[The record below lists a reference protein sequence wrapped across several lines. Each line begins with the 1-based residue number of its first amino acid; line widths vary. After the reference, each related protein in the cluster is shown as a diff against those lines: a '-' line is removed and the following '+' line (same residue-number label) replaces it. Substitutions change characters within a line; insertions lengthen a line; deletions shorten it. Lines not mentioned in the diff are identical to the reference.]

1 MSDDLGGRVERARA
15 GLFVGRR
22 AELAQI
28 EQLLQPAG
36 EPSVAYVHGPS
47 GGGKTQ
53 LLHAAARAARAHGYR
68 VGWIDGRSAPWDR
81 EALRRAVAACV
92 PDRETRVLLVV
103 DSFEAITGLEAW
115 WREELLPSLPSAV
128 RVLFAGRPAL
138 AASWSEDPGWRRVL
152 RVLALGPL
160 APVDGREY
168 LRRRRVPAD
177 AVHRILDETRGHP
190 LALAFAAD
198 LHVRPRDRALA
209 DRLMPD
215 DVAEDTGAGGGPLD
229 AAGFADALRQLLR
242 GLDRPDLVE
251 VNLMMRS
258 RLAGD
263 GSPAARLARL
273 QTIVRDE
280 LRALFRSPRDREVL
294 AALDRTYFGSPA
306 KQEAIAAEL
315 NMAYSTYRR
324 HLATGIKRLAEA
336 LWRREQMS
344 GR

>member
-1 MSDDLGGRVERARA
+1 MSGDLRGRVERARA
-15 GLFVGRR
+15 ELFVGRR

-28 EQLLQPAG
+28 ELLLQPAG
-36 EPSVAYVHGPS
+36 EPSVLYVHGPS

-68 VGWIDGRSAPWDR
+68 VGWIDGRSEAWER
-81 EALRRAVAACV
+81 ESLRRAVAACV
-92 PDRETRVLLVV
+92 PDRETHVLVVV
-103 DSFEAITGLEAW
+103 DSFEAIAGLEAW
-115 WREELLPSLPSAV
+115 WRDELLPSLPSAA
-128 RVLFAGRPAL
+128 RVLFAGQAGL
-138 AASWSEDPGWRRVL
+138 GAAWSEDPGWRRVL
-152 RVLALGPL
+152 RVVALGPL
-160 APVDGREY
+160 APVDSREY

-198 LHVRPRDRALA
+198 LQVRPRDRALA

-215 DVAEDTGAGGGPLD
+215 DVADAGTDAAAPLD

-242 GLDRPDLVE
+242 ALDRPDLVE
-251 VNLMMRS
+251 ENLLLGS

-263 GSPAARLARL
+263 GPPADRLAHL
-273 QTIVRDE
+273 QAILRDE
-280 LRALFRSPRDREVL
+280 LPALFRSPRDREVR
-294 AALDRTYFGSPA
+294 AALERTYFGSPA

-324 HLATGIKRLAEA
+324 HLAAGIKRLAEA